1 MTNRGASGHDPPT
14 SDPRSSIPPP
24 TSSSANHD
32 QNQTT
37 ISQVNLVYH
46 QILHVI
52 EEIKKESFDLSMILY
67 RMAKFKS
74 AESP

>member
-24 TSSSANHD
+24 TSANHD

-37 ISQVNLVYH
+37 ILQVRRISFSLSSNPSSDRADFKK
-46 QILHVI
+46 IL
-52 EEIKKESFDLSMILY
+52 
-67 RMAKFKS
+67 
-74 AESP
+74 

>member
-24 TSSSANHD
+24 TSVNHD

-37 ISQVNLVYH
+37 ISQVR
-46 QILHVI
+46 I
-52 EEIKKESFDLSMILY
+52 SFSLSSNPSCD
-67 RMAKFKS
+67 RAD
-74 AESP
+74 